1 MRIVPSIDLDGGR
14 SRIVF
19 WPGAA
24 SGVGAPTDQPARI
37 ARHFVDRGATLIHLV
52 DFDGARAGAPQNLA
66 AIGAVAG
73 LVATPLQVAGGMESP
88 EAIKIAFATG
98 ATRVVVG
105 AALLDEPELLAA
117 CAVAAGD
124 WLAVG
129 LDPRP
134 DRLADFPWKR
144 AARPTIDDLLQQLS
158 AAGIQRIVL
167 SHGGNASEASAFAQ
181 LAQRYPSIELS
192 VAGGVTDLDG
202 VRRLRDAGVSALILG
217 EALLSGAIDFEEAQ
231 ALAAQTQ

>member
-24 SGVGAPTDQPARI
+24 TGVGAPTDQPARI

-52 DFDGARAGAPQNLA
+52 DFDGARAGAPMNLA

-105 AALLDEPELLAA
+105 AALLDEPQLLAA
-117 CAVAAGD
+117 CASAAGD

-134 DRLADFPWKR
+134 ERLADFPWRR
-144 AARPTIDDLLQQLS
+144 AVRPTIDDLLQELS
-158 AAGIQRIVL
+158 SSGIQRIVL
-167 SHGGNASEASAFAQ
+167 SHGGNASESSAFAQ
-181 LAQRYPSIELS
+181 LAQRYPSMELS

-217 EALLSGAIDFEEAQ
+217 EALLSGAIDFEAAQ
-231 ALAAQTQ
+231 ALAAQRQ

>member
-24 SGVGAPTDQPARI
+24 TGVGAPTDQPARI

-117 CAVAAGD
+117 CAIAAGD

-144 AARPTIDDLLQQLS
+144 ASRPTIDDLLQQLS

-181 LAQRYPSIELS
+181 LAQRYPSMELS

-202 VRRLRDAGVSALILG
+202 VRRLRDAGVSSLILG

>member
-24 SGVGAPTDQPARI
+24 TGVGAPTDQPARI

-117 CAVAAGD
+117 CAAAAGD

-134 DRLADFPWKR
+134 ERLADFPWKR

-158 AAGIQRIVL
+158 GAGIQRIVL
-167 SHGGNASEASAFAQ
+167 SHGGNASEVSAFAQ

-202 VRRLRDAGVSALILG
+202 VRRLRDAGVSSLILG
-217 EALLSGAIDFEEAQ
+217 ETLLSGAIDFEEAR

>member
-24 SGVGAPTDQPARI
+24 TGVGAPTDQPARI

-52 DFDGARAGAPQNLA
+52 DFDGARAGAPKNLA

-134 DRLADFPWKR
+134 ERLADFPWKR

-181 LAQRYPSIELS
+181 LAQRYPSMELS

-202 VRRLRDAGVSALILG
+202 VRRLRDAGVSSLILG

>member
-24 SGVGAPTDQPARI
+24 TGVGAPTDQPARI

-144 AARPTIDDLLQQLS
+144 ASRPTIDDLLQQLS

-181 LAQRYPSIELS
+181 LAQRYPSMELS

-202 VRRLRDAGVSALILG
+202 VRRLRDAGVSSLILG

>member
-1 MRIVPSIDLDGGR
+1 
-14 SRIVF
+14 
-19 WPGAA
+19 
-24 SGVGAPTDQPARI
+24 
-37 ARHFVDRGATLIHLV
+37 
-52 DFDGARAGAPQNLA
+52 
-66 AIGAVAG
+66 
-73 LVATPLQVAGGMESP
+73 MESP

-117 CAVAAGD
+117 CAIAAGD

-134 DRLADFPWKR
+134 DRLTDFPWKR
-144 AARPTIDDLLQQLS
+144 ASRPTIDDLLQQLS

-181 LAQRYPSIELS
+181 LAQRYPSMELS

-202 VRRLRDAGVSALILG
+202 VRRLRDAGVSSLILG

>member
-24 SGVGAPTDQPARI
+24 IGVGAPTDQPARI

-117 CAVAAGD
+117 CAIAAGD

-134 DRLADFPWKR
+134 DRLTDFPWKR
-144 AARPTIDDLLQQLS
+144 ASRPTIDDLLQQLS

-181 LAQRYPSIELS
+181 LAQRYPSMELS

-202 VRRLRDAGVSALILG
+202 VRRLRDAGVSSLILG

>member
-24 SGVGAPTDQPARI
+24 TGVGAPTDQPARI

-52 DFDGARAGAPQNLA
+52 DFDGARAGAPMNLA

-98 ATRVVVG
+98 ATRVVVS

-134 DRLADFPWKR
+134 ERLADFPWKR
-144 AARPTIDDLLQQLS
+144 AVRPTIDDLLQQLS

-181 LAQRYPSIELS
+181 LAQRYPSMELS

>member
-24 SGVGAPTDQPARI
+24 TGVGAPTDQPARI

-66 AIGAVAG
+66 AIGAVAR
-73 LVATPLQVAGGMESP
+73 LVATPLHVAGGMESP

-98 ATRVVVG
+98 APRVVVG

-117 CAVAAGD
+117 CAAAAGD

-134 DRLADFPWKR
+134 ERLADFPWKR

-158 AAGIQRIVL
+158 ATGIQRIVL

-181 LAQRYPSIELS
+181 LAQRYPSMELS

-231 ALAAQTQ
+231 ALAAQAQ

>member
-24 SGVGAPTDQPARI
+24 TGVGAPTDQPARI

-134 DRLADFPWKR
+134 ERLADFPWKR

-181 LAQRYPSIELS
+181 LAQRYPSMELS

-231 ALAAQTQ
+231 AAAAQTQ

>member
-24 SGVGAPTDQPARI
+24 TGVGAPTDQPARI

-52 DFDGARAGAPQNLA
+52 DFDGARAGAPMNLA

-117 CAVAAGD
+117 CAAAAGD

-134 DRLADFPWKR
+134 ERLADFLE
-144 AARPTIDDLLQQLS
+144 ARRSP
-158 AAGIQRIVL
+158 
-167 SHGGNASEASAFAQ
+167 H
-181 LAQRYPSIELS
+181 Y
-192 VAGGVTDLDG
+192 
-202 VRRLRDAGVSALILG
+202 
-217 EALLSGAIDFEEAQ
+217 
-231 ALAAQTQ
+231 

>member
-24 SGVGAPTDQPARI
+24 TGVGAPTDQPARI

-134 DRLADFPWKR
+134 DRLTDFPWKR
-144 AARPTIDDLLQQLS
+144 ASRPTIDDLLQQLS

-181 LAQRYPSIELS
+181 LAQRYPSMELS

-202 VRRLRDAGVSALILG
+202 VRRLRDAGVSSLILG

-231 ALAAQTQ
+231 ALAAQAQ

>member
-24 SGVGAPTDQPARI
+24 TGVGAPTDQPARI

-129 LDPRP
+129 LDPRRSASP
-134 DRLADFPWKR
+134 TSLGSAPLAP
-144 AARPTIDDLLQQLS
+144 PLTIS
-158 AAGIQRIVL
+158 
-167 SHGGNASEASAFAQ
+167 SSS
-181 LAQRYPSIELS
+181 
-192 VAGGVTDLDG
+192 
-202 VRRLRDAGVSALILG
+202 SALLG
-217 EALLSGAIDFEEAQ
+217 FSESC
-231 ALAAQTQ
+231 

>member
-24 SGVGAPTDQPARI
+24 TGVGAPTDQPARI

-117 CAVAAGD
+117 CAAAAGD

-134 DRLADFPWKR
+134 ERLADFPWKR

-158 AAGIQRIVL
+158 TAGIQRILL

-181 LAQRYPSIELS
+181 LAQRYPSMELS

-231 ALAAQTQ
+231 AAAAQSQ

>member
-24 SGVGAPTDQPARI
+24 TGVGAPTDQPARI

-134 DRLADFPWKR
+134 DRLTDFPWKR
-144 AARPTIDDLLQQLS
+144 ASRPTIDDLLQQLS

-181 LAQRYPSIELS
+181 LAQRYPSMELS

-202 VRRLRDAGVSALILG
+202 VRRLRDAGVSSLILG

>member
-24 SGVGAPTDQPARI
+24 TGVGAPTDQPARI

-52 DFDGARAGAPQNLA
+52 DFDGARAGTPQNLA

-73 LVATPLQVAGGMESP
+73 RVATPLQIAGGVDSP
-88 EAIKIAFATG
+88 EAIQIVFATG

-105 AALLDEPELLAA
+105 AALLDRPPLLAA
-117 CAVAAGD
+117 CAAAAGA

-134 DRLADFPWKR
+134 DRIAGFPWQR
-144 AARPTIDDLLQQLS
+144 AAIPTLDDLLGELVS
-158 AAGIQRIVL
+158 AGISRVVM
-167 SHGGNASEASAFAQ
+167 SHGGGVAELGRLSDIGR
-181 LAQRYPSIELS
+181 RYPSIEVS

-231 ALAAQTQ
+231 AIARAAE

>member
-1 MRIVPSIDLDGGR
+1 MRIVPSIDLDAGR

-24 SGVGAPTDQPARI
+24 TGVGAPTDQPARI

-117 CAVAAGD
+117 CAAAAGD

-134 DRLADFPWKR
+134 ERLADFPWKR

-158 AAGIQRIVL
+158 GAGIQRIVL
-167 SHGGNASEASAFAQ
+167 SHGGNASEVSAFAQ

-202 VRRLRDAGVSALILG
+202 VRRLRDAGVSSLILG
-217 EALLSGAIDFEEAQ
+217 ETLLSGAIDFEEAR

>member
-1 MRIVPSIDLDGGR
+1 MRIVPSIDLDAGR

-24 SGVGAPTDQPARI
+24 TGVGAPTDQPARI

-117 CAVAAGD
+117 CAAAAGD

-134 DRLADFPWKR
+134 ERLADFPWKR

-158 AAGIQRIVL
+158 GAGIQRIVL
-167 SHGGNASEASAFAQ
+167 SHGGNANEASAFAQ
-181 LAQRYPSIELS
+181 LAQRYPSMELS

-231 ALAAQTQ
+231 AAAAQTQ

>member
-1 MRIVPSIDLDGGR
+1 MRIVPSIDLDAGR

-24 SGVGAPTDQPARI
+24 TGVGAPTDQPARI

-117 CAVAAGD
+117 CAAAAGD

-134 DRLADFPWKR
+134 ERLADFPWKR

-167 SHGGNASEASAFAQ
+167 SHGGNASEVSAFAQ

-202 VRRLRDAGVSALILG
+202 VRRLRDAGVSSLILG
-217 EALLSGAIDFEEAQ
+217 ETLLSGAIDFEEAR